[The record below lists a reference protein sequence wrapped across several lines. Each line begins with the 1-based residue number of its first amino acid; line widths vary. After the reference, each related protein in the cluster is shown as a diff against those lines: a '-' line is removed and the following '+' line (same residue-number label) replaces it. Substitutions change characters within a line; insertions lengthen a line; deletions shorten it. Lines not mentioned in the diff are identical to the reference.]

1 MVELPNVEK
10 LKQLPLRALVAY
22 AVRCAMRVQMLYLK
36 FQDDKPGGGPPA
48 GMAESVAEA
57 IELACRFASDEGE
70 YDAKRGQKLE
80 EIVIEAVMRAKN
92 GHRGAAFAANAAY
105 AALNAANI
113 AYASDEKGANRRAE
127 AEKVVQAVTTAADA
141 AAAAHEPA
149 IQSALEDWHAIQLMR
164 LGEFPELGSPL
175 NPHPEGKLGP
185 LFNKKP
191 KEQSWRDQSPTLK
204 QIKKNEN
211 VLEQTRQELIIQQEE
226 RKKDKAAFE
235 EKCDEYEKTIRH
247 LKAEVIPL
255 KRERDDL
262 QKLLKKREEEIEELR
277 NRIQSQ
283 DEAHKS
289 RLTEFANQFIELAQ
303 IQMEPL
309 PERPAPVETAESESE
324 PEMETE
330 SEAEQAEIEEPA
342 VT

>member
-1 MVELPNVEK
+1 MVELPNADR

-22 AVRCAMRVQMLYLK
+22 SVRCAMRVQMLFLK
-36 FQDDKPGGGPPA
+36 FQDGQAGEGPPA

-57 IELACRFASDEGE
+57 IELACRFAADEGK

-113 AYASDEKGANRRAE
+113 AYASDAKGASRRTE
-127 AEKVVQAVTTAADA
+127 AEKVVQAVITAADA
-141 AAAAHEPA
+141 AAAAHEPV
-149 IQSALEDWHAIQLMR
+149 IQSAVDDWHAIQLMR
-164 LGEFPELGSPL
+164 IGEFPELGRPL
-175 NPHPEGKLGP
+175 NPRPEGKLGP
-185 LFNKKP
+185 LFNKKQ
-191 KEQSWRDQSPTLK
+191 KEPQQSWRDQSPTLR

-211 VLEQTRQELIIQQEE
+211 VLEQTREELIYQQQE
-226 RKKDKAAFE
+226 RKKDQAKFE

-262 QKLLKKREEEIEELR
+262 KKLLEIRERELKDLK
-277 NRIQSQ
+277 SQ
-283 DEAHKS
+283 
-289 RLTEFANQFIELAQ
+289 LTEFANQLIEWSQIEPEAVPERSELA
-303 IQMEPL
+303 
-309 PERPAPVETAESESE
+309 AE
-324 PEMETE
+324 ETE
-330 SEAEQAEIEEPA
+330 AEEAETQEA
-342 VT
+342 VTAS